1 MEEPKRITPT
11 KLGDYLEVMTKAA
24 FQSGMSW
31 KVVESKWEGFREVFA
46 RFDPVTLATFSPDD
60 VDRMATDTRIIRNR
74 RKIEGTI
81 QNAAT
86 LLALEKEF
94 GGFDKYLDSVDG
106 FMPLVKDMRRRF
118 KFVGGFGAYYF
129 LYVVGRPVPPHEEA
143 QELLRAM

>member
-11 KLGDYLEVMTKAA
+11 KLGDYLEVMTKAV

-46 RFDPVTLATFSPDD
+46 GFDQVTVATFSPDD

-81 QNAAT
+81 HNAAT
-86 LLALEKEF
+86 LLAIEKEF
-94 GGFDKYLDSVDG
+94 GGFDKYLESVEG
-106 FMPLVKDMRRRF
+106 FIPLVKDMRKRF

-143 QELLRAM
+143 QALLEAM

>member
-11 KLGDYLEVMTKAA
+11 KLGDYLEVMTKAV

-46 RFDPVTLATFSPDD
+46 GFDPVTVATFSPDD

-81 QNAAT
+81 HNAAT
-86 LLALEKEF
+86 LLAIEKEF
-94 GGFDKYLDSVDG
+94 GGFDKYLESVDG
-106 FMPLVKDMRRRF
+106 FIPLVKDMRKRF

>member
-46 RFDPVTLATFSPDD
+46 GFDPVTVATFSPDD

-81 QNAAT
+81 HNAAT
-86 LLALEKEF
+86 LLAIEKEF
-94 GGFDKYLDSVDG
+94 GGFDKYLESVDG
-106 FMPLVKDMRRRF
+106 FIPLVKDMRKRF

>member
-46 RFDPVTLATFSPDD
+46 GFDPVAVASFTPDD
-60 VDRMATDTRIIRNR
+60 VDRMATDTRVIRNR

-86 LLALEKEF
+86 LLAIEKEF
-94 GGFDKYLDSVDG
+94 GSFDKYLGSVDG
-106 FMPLVKDMRRRF
+106 FIPLVKDMRTRF

-129 LYVVGRPVPPHEEA
+129 LYVVGQPVPPHEEA
-143 QELLRAM
+143 QALLQAL